1 MFCKSNENYMVE
13 MEVLVLNH
21 WGYCIS
27 LVLNKI
33 VIFAIVINYNI
44 HSLSIGLTLIHHLD
58 SSTNLCVTN
67 LLYNVGARDENEN
80 KTGFA
85 HLFEHLMF
93 GGSVNIPSFDTPLQ
107 LASGENNAF
116 TNNDITNYYIT
127 LPSENIET
135 ALWLESD
142 RMLRLDFSEKSLSTQ
157 KGVVIEEF
165 KQRYLN
171 QPYGDAWLH
180 LRPLAYTK
188 HPYRWATIGKEISHV
203 ENAELSDVIR
213 FFETYYNPSNAIL
226 CLAGNISFEKAIE
239 LTEKWFGDIPAGQKN
254 SNLYPAE
261 PRQMERR
268 EETIEADVPQKSIY
282 IAFHMVNRVHPLYYA
297 FDLLSDILSRSES
310 SRFTKILVKERGLFN
325 NVEAYVTGDIN
336 AGLFVVE
343 GKLTKDTSFEAAE
356 LEILKILEQ
365 MVEEGLVDSEL
376 EKVKNKALTSN
387 LFGKTSVLNKAMS
400 LCYGYNIGH
409 VNLIND
415 ESSIIKA
422 ITTSD
427 IETICKDY
435 LLNGNHSVL
444 KYQPKI

>member
-1 MFCKSNENYMVE
+1 M
-13 MEVLVLNH
+13 
-21 WGYCIS
+21 
-27 LVLNKI
+27 
-33 VIFAIVINYNI
+33 INYNI
-44 HSLSIGLTLIHHLD
+44 HSLSNGLTLIHHLD

-67 LLYNVGARDENEN
+67 LLYNVGARDENEH

-93 GGSVNIPSFDTPLQ
+93 GGSVNVPSFDTPLQ

-188 HPYRWATIGKEISHV
+188 HPYKWATIGKEISHV
-203 ENAELSDVIR
+203 EEAELSDVIQ
-213 FFETYYNPSNAIL
+213 FFESFYNPSNAIL
-226 CLAGNISFEKAIE
+226 CLAGNIAFEKAIA
-239 LTEKWFGDIPAGQKN
+239 LTEKWFGDIPAGPKN
-254 SNLYPAE
+254 PNQYILE
-261 PRQMERR
+261 PKQTERR
-268 EETIEADVPQKSIY
+268 ELTIEADVPQKSIY
-282 IAFHMVNRVHPLYYA
+282 IAFHMVDRIHPLYYA

-310 SRFTKILVKERGLFN
+310 SRFTKALVKEKGLFN
-325 NVEAYVTGDIN
+325 QIEAYVTGDIN
-336 AGLFVVE
+336 PGLFVIE
-343 GKLTKDTSFEAAE
+343 GKLTKETSFEEAE
-356 LEILKILEQ
+356 EGILEIIKNMAQERL
-365 MVEEGLVDSEL
+365 SNNEL

-400 LCYGYNIGH
+400 LCYGFNIGK
-409 VNLIND
+409 VNLINE
-415 ESSIIKA
+415 ESAIIKS
-422 ITTSD
+422 ITTTD
-427 IETICKDY
+427 IENICKDY
-435 LLNGNHSVL
+435 LLNGHHNVL
-444 KYQPKI
+444 KYQPKNAQ

>member
-1 MFCKSNENYMVE
+1 M
-13 MEVLVLNH
+13 
-21 WGYCIS
+21 
-27 LVLNKI
+27 
-33 VIFAIVINYNI
+33 INYNI
-44 HSLSIGLTLIHHLD
+44 HSLSNGLTLIHHLD

-67 LLYNVGARDENEN
+67 LLYNVGARDESEH

-93 GGSVNIPSFDTPLQ
+93 GGSINIPSFDTPLQ
-107 LASGENNAF
+107 KASGENNAF

-127 LPSENIET
+127 LPAENIET

-180 LRPLAYTK
+180 LRPLAYTT
-188 HPYRWATIGKEISHV
+188 HPYKWATIGKEISHV
-203 ENAELSDVIR
+203 ENAELSDVIS

-226 CLAGNISFEKAIE
+226 CIAGNIEFKKAIE
-239 LTEKWFGDIPAGQKN
+239 LTEKWFGDIPSGKKNPNTYLQEPIN
-254 SNLYPAE
+254 SNRKE
-261 PRQMERR
+261 K
-268 EETIEADVPQKSIY
+268 TIEADVPQKSIY
-282 IAFHMVNRVHPLYYA
+282 MAFHMVERTHPLYYA
-297 FDLLSDILSRSES
+297 FDLLTDMLSRSES
-310 SRFTKILVKERGLFN
+310 SRFTKILIKDKAYFN
-325 NVEAYVTGDIN
+325 QLEAYVTGDID
-336 AGLFVVE
+336 AGLFVIE
-343 GKLTKDTSFEAAE
+343 GTLTENTSFEMAE
-356 LEILKILEQ
+356 NGILEIIRDLSEN
-365 MVEEGLVDSEL
+365 GFNNAEL

-415 ESSIIKA
+415 ETQIIKS
-422 ITTSD
+422 ITMND
-427 IETICKDY
+427 IKTICETY
-435 LLNGNHSVL
+435 LLKMNHIVL
-444 KYQPKI
+444 KYQPKQ